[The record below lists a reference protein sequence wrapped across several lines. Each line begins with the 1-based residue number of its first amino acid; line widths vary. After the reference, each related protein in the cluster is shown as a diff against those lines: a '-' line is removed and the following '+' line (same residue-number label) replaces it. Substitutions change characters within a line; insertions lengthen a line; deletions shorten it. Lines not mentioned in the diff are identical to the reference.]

1 MLATTVYGEELNH
14 AAAGPGPRCRG
25 VAFSWEN
32 LALLVTL
39 MAATVLGSAISLLI
53 LTLSGAI
60 EIDVFFPALWAF
72 NRAQLA
78 G

>member
-1 MLATTVYGEELNH
+1 MLATTGEGEELNH

-60 EIDVFFPALWAF
+60 ETDVFFLALWAF

>member
-1 MLATTVYGEELNH
+1 
-14 AAAGPGPRCRG
+14 
-25 VAFSWEN
+25 
-32 LALLVTL
+32 

-60 EIDVFFPALWAF
+60 EIDAFFLALWAF

>member
-14 AAAGPGPRCRG
+14 AAAGPGSRGRG

-60 EIDVFFPALWAF
+60 ETDVFFLALWAF

>member
-14 AAAGPGPRCRG
+14 GAAGPGSRCRG

-32 LALLVTL
+32 FAHLVTL

>member
-14 AAAGPGPRCRG
+14 AAAGPGSRCRG

-32 LALLVTL
+32 FAHLVTL

-53 LTLSGAI
+53 LLSGAI

>member
-1 MLATTVYGEELNH
+1 
-14 AAAGPGPRCRG
+14 
-25 VAFSWEN
+25 
-32 LALLVTL
+32 

-60 EIDVFFPALWAF
+60 ETDVFFLALWAF

>member
-14 AAAGPGPRCRG
+14 AATGSRCRG

-32 LALLVTL
+32 FSHLVTL

-60 EIDVFFPALWAF
+60 EIDVFFLAL
-72 NRAQLA
+72 
-78 G
+78 